1 VEALPDA
8 RAGDGE
14 VEWVCKLIQE
24 GKCDNVKAIV
34 ASVNLAEDDVNR
46 VEEELIKVCKAS
58 LLLGRRSEEEEE
70 EDVGLV
76 VGVRWICDYVGPYTM
91 DNATHVATTRCY
103 PNGVDYLRSMSR
115 SSGDGGNGENV
126 DASIKFERGFAL
138 LEKFGLSFDLQCA
151 PEQLPAAALLFAKYP
166 NIPVCIDHLG
176 KPMMV
181 LGSGND
187 DNKNSVPNAGKLK
200 VWKDGLRRMAMLSHV
215 YIKISMLGWAVPGWW
230 RIKDRE
236 LVMRDLVR
244 EVVTMFG
251 ADRVMVG
258 SNWHGDAGCSDNDGL
273 DNNGGPSASELITK
287 VSLFFVD
294 DDGKSLISREDRE
307 RIFSKTAQSFY
318 DTKRRRKVK

>member
-1 VEALPDA
+1 MEALPDV

-14 VEWVCKLIQE
+14 VEWVSQLIRE

-34 ASVNLAEDDVNR
+34 ASVNLAEDDSKV

-58 LLLGRRSEEEEE
+58 LLGKRCEDE

-103 PNGVDYLRSMSR
+103 PNGVDYLRSMSGG
-115 SSGDGGNGENV
+115 SDGSENV

-181 LGSGND
+181 LGSGDD
-187 DNKNSVPNAGKLK
+187 DNKNSMPDADKLN

-294 DDGKSLISREDRE
+294 DDGKSLISCEDRE

-318 DTKRRRKVK
+318 DTRRRRMVK